1 MISSSEVGGCCR
13 VQVAQLP
20 SDRPLSPHRPQGHV
34 TPLAPAGAL
43 PLFRPS
49 IPSALTDPANLQN
62 FRPYHRRSYAYRGGG
77 GGVWE
82 LARLFSPS
90 ILPLLPPGTYLA
102 RAEFPGRRTYSLPPL
117 APGNFISNRRVAARE
132 RVFDLAKNFVGGSEG
147 GTRYARHYLNY
158 QAIRVMRY
166 RVKGDRGGARRNSF
180 KSLAKF
186 KPFGLRWDD
195 F

>member
-34 TPLAPAGAL
+34 TPLAAAGTL

-49 IPSALTDPANLQN
+49 IPSALSDSANLQN

-77 GGVWE
+77 CESLQGCSPLHPIAATSRNVPS
-82 LARLFSPS
+82 ARGISRQKNVFSASHLPWKFYIEPS
-90 ILPLLPPGTYLA
+90 RRDPRA
-102 RAEFPGRRTYSLPPL
+102 RAF
-117 APGNFISNRRVAARE
+117 A
-132 RVFDLAKNFVGGSEG
+132 LAKNFVGGCEG

-166 RVKGDRGGARRNSF
+166 RVKG
-180 KSLAKF
+180 LAVGLAVAPVEIPLNRSPKF
-186 KPFGLRWDD
+186 
-195 F
+195 